1 MPGATTAAA
10 GDGPTAVATA
20 HRLADGAVALILA
33 QPPPSGGPF
42 LVTVVPDD
50 APRGSREARAHA
62 ELVRGLSTLGAGP
75 VADAL
80 ASLDVARALLGQDAP
95 RLAWRACVAAVDAA
109 WAAGDRAACIEALG
123 AAEGH
128 AARVAAQGRAEVEP
142 ADVEPDYVVGM
153 RALLEER
160 PGDAGPLLRRV
171 LRRDRSLTDAPSLLR
186 ATTAALLLG
195 DVGAAA
201 RLGARA
207 LAAARL
213 LHDAPAV
220 AQALEHVAYAELRAG
235 RHGRARAHAVEGLAA
250 ALRTGRSNTAAHH
263 RAILALTAADAG
275 DAAEAAEHVALAL
288 ETAREH
294 GLVQTATLA
303 QLAAGRLDLAR
314 GRPADAA
321 ARLSELVGA
330 GGAAGSAGG
339 HFAVR
344 HLAMPCFVEAAATA
358 GRIDDARAVA
368 EEYAGWAAFGADPV
382 APALLA
388 RCRAL
393 VGPAE
398 ETEDG
403 YRRALELHGASGGDF
418 ERARTRLLLGEWLRR
433 RRRPS
438 EAREHLR
445 GALHAF
451 ERSGGAA
458 WAERA
463 AAELRAAGTAGG
475 ALDGA
480 PGAGLSRLTPH
491 QRRIAD
497 LVAEGGTNG
506 EVAHRLSVSAR
517 TVEHHLRHIYVVLG
531 VRSRVEL
538 TRLVTAP
545 EATHGRRAI
554 AGPS

>member
-1 MPGATTAAA
+1 M
-10 GDGPTAVATA
+10 ATA

-42 LVTVVPDD
+42 LVTVVADD
-50 APRGSREARAHA
+50 DPRGSRGVRAHA
-62 ELVRGLSTLGAGP
+62 ELVRGVSTLGAGP

-80 ASLDVARALLGQDAP
+80 ASLDVARALLGPDAP

-109 WAAGDRAACIEALG
+109 WAAGDRAACVEALV
-123 AAEGH
+123 AAEDH
-128 AARVAAQGRAEVEP
+128 AARAASEGGGAGEP
-142 ADVEPDYVVGM
+142 VDPEPDYVAGM

-160 PGDAGPLLRRV
+160 PDDAGPLLRRV

-186 ATTAALLLG
+186 ATMAALLLG

-213 LHDAPAV
+213 RRDDAAV

-235 RHGRARAHAVEGLAA
+235 RHGRARSHAVEGLAA
-250 ALRTGRSNTAAHH
+250 ALRTGRRNTAAHH

-275 DAAEAAEHVALAL
+275 DAAEVTEHVARAL

-294 GLVQTATLA
+294 GLAQTATLA

-314 GRPADAA
+314 GRPVDAA
-321 ARLSELVGA
+321 ARLSELVRTDGTD
-330 GGAAGSAGG
+330 GAAGSAGG

-344 HLAMPCFVEAAATA
+344 HLAMPCFVEAAATV
-358 GRIDDARAVA
+358 GRVDDARVVA
-368 EEYAGWAAFGADPV
+368 DEYAGWAAFGADPV

-393 VGPAE
+393 LGPAE
-398 ETEDG
+398 EAEAG

-451 ERSGGAA
+451 ERSGGAV

-475 ALDGA
+475 VLDGVA
-480 PGAGLSRLTPH
+480 GGALSRLTPH

-506 EVAHRLSVSAR
+506 EVARRLSVSAR

-545 EATHGRRAI
+545 EAPHGARTV
-554 AGPS
+554 AGPA